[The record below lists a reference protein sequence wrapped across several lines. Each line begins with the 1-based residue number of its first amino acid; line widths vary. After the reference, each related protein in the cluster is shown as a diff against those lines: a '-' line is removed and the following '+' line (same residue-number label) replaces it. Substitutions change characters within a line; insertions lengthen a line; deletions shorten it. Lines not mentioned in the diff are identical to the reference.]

1 MKVLRQSLY
10 AKLALAFA
18 ALVMI
23 IGGVFL
29 SLTVFTTP
37 TYLHEINQKLNRDL
51 AANIVKETWLKRG
64 QELNIP
70 ALDDLFHGLM
80 VINPGIEVYL
90 IDKDGKILAFN
101 APQDKVKRGEISMA
115 PVQAFLAGDAAFP
128 LYGDDPRDFERR
140 KVFSVS
146 PIYEAGRM
154 EGYLYVVL
162 GGEEFESVATLVGG
176 SYIMRLGFFLS
187 VACLGVVLLLG
198 LIAFGLLTGRLR
210 ALAKGVEDF
219 KRGDLKAPLRLANWR
234 RKKTGDEIDRLG
246 LAFEEMS
253 QTIVDQVEA
262 LRSQDLERREMVAN
276 ISHDLRTPLTSLIGS
291 LETLEMKGSHLSD
304 EERKQRLAMAQRHG
318 QRLQRLVRELFELA
332 SLEDQQSLRNPEPV
346 SFAELV
352 QDVAQKFQYSAREK
366 NIDLDAQ
373 ISAQPVFVEGDIA
386 LLERLLENLIE
397 NAIKYT
403 PEGGRVTVLLDQAAD
418 FLRGRVIDT
427 GPGIPEEDLGRIFER
442 FYRVEKN
449 RGDRTAGSG
458 LGLAIARRI
467 VDLHGG
473 NIAVANKPDRGT
485 VFAFELPLRRN
496 LGGSRREPAG
506 LNPGSA

>member
-1 MKVLRQSLY
+1 
-10 AKLALAFA
+10 
-18 ALVMI
+18 
-23 IGGVFL
+23 
-29 SLTVFTTP
+29 
-37 TYLHEINQKLNRDL
+37 
-51 AANIVKETWLKRG
+51 
-64 QELNIP
+64 
-70 ALDDLFHGLM
+70 M

-101 APQDKVKRGEISMA
+101 APEEKVKRNRISMD
-115 PVQAFLAGDAAFP
+115 PVLAFLEGDLAFP
-128 LYGDDPRDFERR
+128 LYGDDPRDVTRK

-162 GGEEFESVATLVGG
+162 GGEEFESVAALVGG

-187 VACLGVVLLLG
+187 VVCLGVVLLLG

-219 KRGDLKAPLRLANWR
+219 RRGGFRAPLRLANWR
-234 RKKTGDEIDRLG
+234 RADVGDEIDRLG
-246 LAFEEMS
+246 STFEEMS
-253 QTIVDQVEA
+253 QTIVDQFEA
-262 LRSQDLERREMVAN
+262 LRTQDVERREMVAN
-276 ISHDLRTPLTSLIGS
+276 ISHDLRTPLTSLIGA
-291 LETLEMKGSHLSD
+291 LETLEMKGADLTD
-304 EERKQRLAMAQRHG
+304 EERKQRLAMALRHG

-346 SFAELV
+346 SFSELV
-352 QDVAQKFQYSAREK
+352 QDVAQKFQFAAREK
-366 NIDLDAQ
+366 DIELEARITEQ
-373 ISAQPVFVEGDIA
+373 TLFVEGDIA

-403 PEGGRVTVLLDQAAD
+403 PEGGRVTVLLDKASDLLQA
-418 FLRGRVIDT
+418 RVIDT
-427 GPGIPEEDLGRIFER
+427 GPGIPEEDLLRIFER

-473 NIAVANKPDRGT
+473 YISAANKPDRGT
-485 VFAFELPLRRN
+485 IFSFELPLRRS
-496 LGGSRREPAG
+496 LGEA
-506 LNPGSA
+506 